1 MDHINNKVIYKETN
15 LLSVNQINAQIKLTE
30 VWKSLNIDSYPIK
43 WTKQNEVMKRAGLK
57 STNKPDLMIYGFSQI
72 QSQSFINDEARVW
85 NSAPKK
91 IKECNSLCLAKK
103 LIRIH
108 IQSLP
113 IENA

>member
-30 VWKSLNIDSYPIK
+30 VWKSLNIDSYPIQ
-43 WTKQNEVMKRAGLK
+43 WTKRNEVIKRAGLK
-57 STNKPDLMIYGFSQI
+57 STNKPDSMIYGSSQI
-72 QSQSFINDEARVW
+72 QSQSIINDAARVW
-85 NSAPKK
+85 NSAPKE
-91 IKECNSLCLAKK
+91 IKECKSLFSAKK

-113 IENA
+113 I